1 MESDPHLSETQ
12 VAERWGMSP
21 KTLQRWRVMRVGPAF
36 LKFGK
41 SIRYRVCDVER
52 FEEAALTKCDG
63 SRPSGKRRM
72 QEDQSQQITPRYPT
86 IKDALQAVHYSDEV
100 ARS

>member
-1 MESDPHLSETQ
+1 MESDPYLSETQ

-21 KTLQRWRVMRVGPAF
+21 KTLQRWRVTHVGPSY

-41 SIRYRVCDVER
+41 SIRYRLCDVER
-52 FEEAALTKCDG
+52 FEEAVLTKCDG

-72 QEDQSQQITPRYPT
+72 QEDQPQQITPCYPT
-86 IKDALQAVHYSDEV
+86 IKDALQAPCSVEFS
-100 ARS
+100 RS